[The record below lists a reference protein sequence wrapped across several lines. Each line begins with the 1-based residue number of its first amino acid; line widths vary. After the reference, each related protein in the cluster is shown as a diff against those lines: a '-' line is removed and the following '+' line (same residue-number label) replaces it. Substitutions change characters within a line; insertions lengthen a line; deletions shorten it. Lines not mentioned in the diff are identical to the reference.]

1 MSVSTVDAIDG
12 LLAHGRFAVST
23 AQAAKLLGVPDSQVR
38 ARMHRMVQS
47 GRVFSP
53 ARGLWVAVPPE
64 YRSWGV
70 LPGTHFIDVLMGH
83 LSRDY
88 YVGWLSAAEL
98 HGAAHQRPQEF
109 QVAVDRHVADRDV
122 GRVRMRFHERSRLRE
137 VARRRIEVP
146 TGQTW
151 VSTAEVTACDLAT
164 DIDLAG
170 GVSNAATVLAELA
183 ETESIDP
190 QRLSDAAQMF
200 PLATSRRLGYLLDR
214 VGFGALGEAVL
225 ARVDQ
230 HRDFPTDLLVPGE
243 LAHGPVDSRWR
254 LRINADVEPDL

>member
-1 MSVSTVDAIDG
+1 MSVSTVDVIDG
-12 LLAHGRFAVST
+12 LLAHGRFSVST
-23 AQAAKLLGVPDSQVR
+23 AQAAELLGVPDGQVR

-64 YRSWGV
+64 FRSWGV
-70 LPGTHFIDVLMGH
+70 LPGTHFVDALMAH
-83 LSRDY
+83 LSREY

-109 QVAVDRHVADRDV
+109 QVAVDRHVADREV
-122 GRVRMRFHERSRLRE
+122 GRVRMRFHERRRLHD
-137 VARRRIEVP
+137 VARQRIEVQ
-146 TGQTW
+146 TGEMW
-151 VSTAEVTACDLAT
+151 VSTAEVTAGDLAT

-183 ETESIDP
+183 ETERIDS
-190 QRLSDAAQMF
+190 QRLLDAAQVF
-200 PLATSRRLGYLLDR
+200 PLATSRRLGYLLDL
-214 VGFGALGEAVL
+214 VGFGALCEAMHAQVN
-225 ARVDQ
+225 Q
-230 HRDFPTDLLVPGE
+230 HRDFPADLLVPGE
-243 LAHGPVDSRWR
+243 SETGSVDARWR